1 MSSFL
6 EIISAG
12 KILLADGAMGTELQ
26 KRGLPSGACPEEF
39 NLTHPEIVQSIYRDY
54 YNAGSDIVETN
65 TFGANRARLKLHG
78 FEDRVKEFC
87 ARGVKLAKEVCPPG
101 KFVAGSIGPTGEMF
115 EPLGSLST
123 EDAYN
128 FFAEQAEALAES
140 GADILFIET
149 MMAPDEVELAIKAS
163 KEKTSL
169 PVSASMTFEKSK
181 TGLKTM
187 WGIDVASAVKILS
200 GAGADVIGSNC
211 GKGLDEMIEIVTE
224 MRKLT
229 DKPIIAQANAGIPEW
244 VHGISVYP
252 ETPESIIPKVNAL
265 LESGINILGGCC
277 GTAPEHIKK
286 MRELLNRF
294 TAK

>member
-1 MSSFL
+1 MNSFL
-6 EIISAG
+6 EIISSG
-12 KILLADGAMGTELQ
+12 KFLLSDGAMGTELQ

-39 NLTHPEIVQSIYRDY
+39 NILHPEIVQSIHKDY
-54 YNAGSDIVETN
+54 YEAGSDIVETN

-78 FEDRVKEFC
+78 YEERVKEFC
-87 ARGVKLAKEVCPPG
+87 SEGVRLAKEVCPPG

-115 EPLGSLST
+115 EPLGSLT
-123 EDAYN
+123 AKDAFS
-128 FFAEQAEALAES
+128 FFSEQAEALAEA
-140 GADILFIET
+140 GADVLFVET
-149 MMAPDEVELAIKAS
+149 MMAPEEVELAIKAA

-169 PVSASMTFEKSK
+169 PVAASMTFEKGK
-181 TGLKTM
+181 TGIKTM

-200 GAGADVIGSNC
+200 NAGADIIGSNC
-211 GKGLDEMIEIVTE
+211 GKGFDEMIEIVTE

-252 ETPESIIPKVNAL
+252 ETPQSIIPKVNAL
-265 LESGINILGGCC
+265 LESGINVLGGCC

-294 TAK
+294 STK